1 MLKRVLA
8 FSFIFLLFGCS
19 SDFGSKIIGGNL
31 TVYYIEESDIDK
43 AEEVAMF
50 WKKNQLISVE
60 KQDVQLL
67 KVEGVYNLRIISNG
81 DADTKNMSFDERK
94 LLLELQKKIKKAIF
108 PNNTFELVICNNK
121 FEPIY
126 NLN

>member
-1 MLKRVLA
+1 MKRVLA

-19 SDFGSKIIGGNL
+19 SDFGNKIIGGNL

-60 KQDVQLL
+60 KQDVQLV
-67 KVEGVYNLRIISNG
+67 KVEGVYNLRIISNE
-81 DADTKNMSFDERK
+81 DADAQNMSFDERK
-94 LLLELQKKIKKAIF
+94 LLLELQKKVKKAIF

>member
-1 MLKRVLA
+1 MKRVLA

-19 SDFGSKIIGGNL
+19 SDFGNKIIGGNL

-60 KQDVQLL
+60 KQDVQLV
-67 KVEGVYNLRIISNG
+67 KVEGVYNLRIISNE
-81 DADTKNMSFDERK
+81 DADAKNMSFDERK